1 MMRGCGNMLL
11 VKPTSEYEH
20 IYRGFYNEWLQSG
33 EPFVPY
39 IIENRPEPFQTMLS
53 ILHNYERGFGVKPNW
68 MKSST
73 YWLIDEGELVGVV
86 TIRHE
91 LNDDLYNDGG
101 HIVYGIRPSKRQRGY
116 ATEILRL
123 ALSEALAMGLLR
135 VLLTCEASNIGS
147 RKAIEANGGMP
158 ADDYVTDD
166 GRIIKRYWIHLVD
179 DAA

>member
-1 MMRGCGNMLL
+1 MMRL
-11 VKPTSEYEH
+11 VKPTGEYEH
-20 IYRGFYNEWLQSG
+20 IYRGFYDEWQQSG

-39 IIENRPEPFQTMLS
+39 IIGNRPEPFQTMLS
-53 ILHNYERGFGVKPNW
+53 ILHNYEHGVGVKPNW

-73 YWLIDEGELVGVV
+73 YWLLDEDEFIGVV

-91 LNDDLYNDGG
+91 LYGELYNDGG
-101 HIVYGIRPSKRQRGY
+101 HIVYGIRPSKRQKGY

-123 ALSEALAMGLLR
+123 ALREALAMGMMR

-147 RKAIEANGGMP
+147 RKTIEANGGIP
-158 ADDYVTDD
+158 TDDYITED
-166 GRIIKRYWIHLVD
+166 GRVIKRYWIDLVD